1 MLPTAVVLG
10 IINHRDKVIP
20 VIEFA
25 ARFGLLV
32 KNENEAYHIGEW
44 SLTNPTQMT
53 CDRFAERPLS
63 LALTGTVVFFYKYG

>member
-44 SLTNPTQMT
+44 SLTNLTQMA
-53 CDRFAERPLS
+53 CDRFAKRPLS
-63 LALTGTVVFFYKYG
+63 HALAGTAAFFYRYG